1 MNTRTLGRT
10 GITVSEI
17 SFGGVEIGL
26 PYGIGIHSSSDM
38 PTETEAM
45 RLLHAA
51 LDRGINYF
59 DTARLYGRSEEI
71 IGAAFKGKRA
81 QVVLC
86 SKCRHLPKTDGQ
98 LPDSA
103 ALKNLITQSLHES
116 LAALQT
122 DYLDV
127 FLLHSTKL
135 ADLQHPAVAET
146 FADLKAK
153 GLVRAIGV
161 STYSAAETQLT
172 LDQQIWDV
180 IQLSF
185 NLLDQRQALFF
196 APAQTAGVGIM
207 VRSVLLKGILSDRGR
222 NLHPALQI
230 VADHRARYHDLL
242 DENHPTLS
250 QLATRFALSF
260 PEVSTV
266 LVGIDRME
274 YLEQAVAT
282 ATGHYLDAATR
293 ARAESLAVP
302 EPDFLDLLKWDREGW
317 LR

>member
-1 MNTRTLGRT
+1 MNTRNLGRT
-10 GITVSEI
+10 GIAVSEI

-26 PYGIGIHSSSDM
+26 PYGIGIHSATDM
-38 PTETEAM
+38 PTETEAI

-51 LDRGINYF
+51 LDRGMNYF

-71 IGAAFKGKRA
+71 IGTAFKGKRA

-86 SKCRHLPKTDGQ
+86 SKCRHLPKTGGAD
-98 LPDSA
+98 A
-103 ALKNLITQSLHES
+103 ASLKNLITQSLHES
-116 LAALQT
+116 LLALKT

-127 FLLHSTKL
+127 FLLHSTVL
-135 ADLQHPAVAET
+135 ADLQHPVVAET
-146 FADLKAK
+146 FSELKAN

-172 LDQQIWDV
+172 LDQQVWDV

-185 NLLDQRQALFF
+185 NLMDQRQAKFF
-196 APAQTAGVGIM
+196 APARAAGVGIM

-230 VADHRARYHDLL
+230 VADHRARYQELL
-242 DENHPTLS
+242 DENNPKLS

-260 PEVSTV
+260 SEISTV

-274 YLEQAVAT
+274 YLDQAVAV
-282 ATGHYLDAATR
+282 ASGHYLDAATR
-293 ARAESLAVP
+293 ARAQSLAFPDP
-302 EPDFLDLLKWDREGW
+302 EFLNLPQWDREGW